1 MARATNTNNS
11 ARKPRMS
18 AVADVQKRKPGRPVG
33 STNAKKAAS
42 ATSAKATAKATAKR
56 SASLKAAP
64 APRLNKAELEI
75 QVGKLERT
83 IARLRDKNKELKQAA
98 IEARNHLDT
107 LEAEL
112 ASKPAAETRK
122 PARKARSKPAPKPV
136 AETGSETT
144 DEQVV
149 EA

>member
-33 STNAKKAAS
+33 STNAKKAAL
-42 ATSAKATAKATAKR
+42 ATSAKATAKR

>member
-42 ATSAKATAKATAKR
+42 ATSAKATAKR
-56 SASLKAAP
+56 SASPKAAP

-98 IEARNHLDT
+98 IETRNHLDT